1 MDRLIKSETDLT
13 SVSIV
18 IPVYNAKETIANLV
32 EELIAELGKK
42 YTLEI
47 VLVNDRSIDTSEQ
60 ICISLFKKHP
70 SIVRFFSLAK
80 NVGEHNAVMAGLN
93 NVSGD
98 YAVIMDDDFQNPI
111 EEVKRLIEYAAETEY
126 DVVYTYYEKKEHSLF
141 RNLGSMFNDR
151 VANLMLGKPRDLYLS
166 SFKIIKKTLVDEV
179 IKYDLPFPYID
190 GLILRSTE
198 NIGRFK
204 VRHDARKIGKSGY
217 TMSKL
222 VSLWLNMFINFSI
235 LPLRFATLLGFVFAG
250 IGFILGISAV
260 IERILNPNLP
270 QGYTFLFVFIAVISG
285 VQLISVGIL
294 GEYIGRFFLSHSKK
308 PQYIIKSAYRSTND
322 VGRTSN
328 SVSKKDIVKNA

>member
-1 MDRLIKSETDLT
+1 MKTSKFDLPGI
-13 SVSIV
+13 SIV
-18 IPVYNAKETIANLV
+18 IPVYNAEETIANLV
-32 EELIAELGKK
+32 EDLITELSMLC
-42 YTLEI
+42 TMEI
-47 VLVNDRSIDTSEQ
+47 VLVNDHSRDTSEE
-60 ICISLFKKHP
+60 ICISLFKKYP

-93 NVSGD
+93 NVSGE

-111 EEVKRLIEYAAETEY
+111 EEVKRLIEYAMQTEH

-190 GLILRSTE
+190 GLILRSTD

-204 VRHDARKIGKSGY
+204 VRHDARKAGKSGY
-217 TMSKL
+217 TLSKL

-235 LPLRFATLLGFVFAG
+235 LPLRLATLLGFVFAG
-250 IGFILGISAV
+250 SGFILGVLAI
-260 IERILNPNLP
+260 IERVLNPNLP

-285 VQLISVGIL
+285 VQLISIGIL
-294 GEYIGRFFLSHSKK
+294 G
-308 PQYIIKSAYRSTND
+308 
-322 VGRTSN
+322 
-328 SVSKKDIVKNA
+328 

>member
-1 MDRLIKSETDLT
+1 MKILNPDIPN
-13 SVSIV
+13 VSIV
-18 IPVYNAKETIANLV
+18 IPVYNAEKTIVNLV
-32 EELIAELGKK
+32 EELIAELSD
-42 YTLEI
+42 TSSLEI
-47 VLVNDRSIDTSEQ
+47 VLVNDHSRDTSEKV
-60 ICISLFKKHP
+60 CIALFTKYP

-93 NVSGD
+93 NITGD

-111 EEVKRLIEYAAETEY
+111 QEVKRLIDYATQTDY
-126 DVVYTYYEKKEHSLF
+126 DVVYTYYEKKEHSLL
-141 RNLGSMFNDR
+141 RNLGSLFNDR
-151 VANLMLGKPRDLYLS
+151 VANLMLGKPKDLYLS
-166 SFKIIKKTLVDEV
+166 SFKVIKRALVDEV

-198 NIGRFK
+198 NIGKFK
-204 VRHDARKIGKSGY
+204 VKHDARTTGKSGY
-217 TMSKL
+217 TFSKL

-250 IGFILGISAV
+250 LGFLLGILAI
-260 IERILNPNLP
+260 IERIANPDLP

-308 PQYIIKSAYRSTND
+308 PQYIIKSAYRDKSD
-322 VGRTSN
+322 LERASG
-328 SVSKKDIVKNA
+328 KDERKTPNQ

>member
-1 MDRLIKSETDLT
+1 MKSEPDLT

-18 IPVYNAKETIANLV
+18 IPVYNAEETIANLV
-32 EELIAELGKK
+32 DELIAKLGKK
-42 YTLEI
+42 CTLEI
-47 VLVNDRSIDTSEQ
+47 VLVNDRSKDKSEKV
-60 ICISLFKKHP
+60 CISLFEKYP
-70 SIVRFFSLAK
+70 SFVRFFSLAK

-93 NVSGD
+93 NISGD

-111 EEVKRLIEYAAETEY
+111 QEVKRLIEYAANTEY
-126 DVVYTYYEKKEHSLF
+126 DVIYTYYEKKEHSRF
-141 RNLGSMFNDR
+141 RNLGSLFNDK
-151 VANLMLGKPRDLYLS
+151 VANLMLGKPKDLYLS

-198 NIGRFK
+198 NIGKFK
-204 VRHDARKIGKSGY
+204 VKHEARKSGKSGY
-217 TMSKL
+217 TLSKL

-250 IGFILGISAV
+250 IGFILGLSA
-260 IERILNPNLP
+260 IFERISNPNLP

-308 PQYIIKSAYRSTND
+308 PQYIIKSAYRSNNNLEK
-322 VGRTSN
+322 TSN
-328 SVSKKDIVKNA
+328 SASVKDIGQNA